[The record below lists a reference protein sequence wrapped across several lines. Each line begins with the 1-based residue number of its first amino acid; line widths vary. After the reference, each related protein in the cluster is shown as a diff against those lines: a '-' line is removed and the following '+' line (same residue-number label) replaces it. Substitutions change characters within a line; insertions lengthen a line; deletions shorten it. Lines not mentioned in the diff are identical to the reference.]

1 MATLTEN
8 VARVTSALADIE
20 QAIIDKGVTPS
31 GKCETFADAIAQI
44 SGGGSDVK
52 VASGTFVTQAT
63 LKFVECGFKPTRV
76 MVLTNIIPSGGSTQ
90 GFLQLC
96 QYWEGQNNAIVIQN
110 LTNASS
116 RNTNVYIT
124 PVENGFNFIGNTNVS
139 SQFQGKTA
147 YYIAVG

>member
-63 LKFVECGFKPTRV
+63 PKFVECGFKPTRV
-76 MVLTNIIPSGGSTQ
+76 MVLANIIPPASTPNQ
-90 GFLQLC
+90 GQMQLH
-96 QYWEGQNNAIVIQN
+96 QYWEGQSNGVTIA
-110 LTNASS
+110 LMTNVPS
-116 RNTNVYIT
+116 RNNNQVIT
-124 PVENGFNFIGNTNVS
+124 PVDNGFNFAGQTGNNY
-139 SQFQGKTA
+139 QGKTA